1 MSYQRILRVLVNI
14 NRFILLK
21 LVILTLSLVLLEVD
35 LVLMVELKAE
45 VMMNNNQEINNKTE
59 E

>member
-1 MSYQRILRVLVNI
+1 VLVNI

>member
-1 MSYQRILRVLVNI
+1 MSYQRILQALVNI

-21 LVILTLSLVLLEVD
+21 LVILTLSLVLLGVD
-35 LVLMVELKAE
+35 LVLMAELKAE